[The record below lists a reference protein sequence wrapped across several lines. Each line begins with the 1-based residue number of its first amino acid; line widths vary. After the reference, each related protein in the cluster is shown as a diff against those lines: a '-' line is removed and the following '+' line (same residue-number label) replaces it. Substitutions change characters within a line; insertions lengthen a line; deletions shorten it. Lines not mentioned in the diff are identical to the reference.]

1 MITEKEIEF
10 LDKIDCNFPYLDRKK
25 CVNII
30 NEANSISSNATF
42 SVIDEICRIPQSE
55 RAKVSNETLF
65 ELLYLLKSS
74 FKHPLKSIII
84 ETAKKIINNE
94 LLEIEN
100 VILAM
105 NKIRE
110 FKGQYA
116 ALSILYFSCDD
127 EEGKLE
133 IIWNE
138 IINEWNFNVA

>member
-55 RAKVSNETLF
+55 RTKVTNETLF
-65 ELLYLLKSS
+65 ELLNLVEVS
-74 FKHPLKSIII
+74 FKHPLKPAII
-84 ETAKKIINNE
+84 ETAKKMINNE

-100 VILAM
+100 VISVM
-105 NKIRE
+105 NRIRE

-116 ALSILYFSCDD
+116 ALSILYFSCNDDD
-127 EEGKLE
+127 EKLE
-133 IIWNE
+133 IIYNE
-138 IINEWNFNVA
+138 IINEWSFNVA